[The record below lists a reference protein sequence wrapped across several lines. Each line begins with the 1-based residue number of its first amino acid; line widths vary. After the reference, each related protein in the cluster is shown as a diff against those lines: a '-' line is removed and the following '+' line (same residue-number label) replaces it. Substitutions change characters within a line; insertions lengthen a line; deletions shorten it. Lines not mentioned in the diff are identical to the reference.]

1 MSRIGKLPVKL
12 PKGVDVTLSESAITV
27 KGPKGSLSL
36 KLNDHVKLEKTQDSV
51 LVKRRDDNRRSKAFH
66 GLFQRLLAG
75 MVEGVTQ
82 GYQKDLEIV
91 GVGYRAQME
100 GKKLILQVGYSQPIS
115 FVPPSGITV
124 ETPKPTSIVVRGID
138 KQQVGQVAATIRK
151 YRPPE
156 PYKGKGIRYAGEYV
170 RKKVGKT
177 GAK

>member
-1 MSRIGKLPVKL
+1 MSRIGKMPVKL
-12 PKGVDVTLSESAITV
+12 PKDVDVTLSEGTVTV

-36 KLNDHVKLEKTQDSV
+36 NLHNHVQVEKAEDEIR
-51 LVKRRDDNRRSKAFH
+51 VKRPDDNRRSKAFH
-66 GLFQRLLAG
+66 GLYQRLIVS
-75 MVEGVTQ
+75 MVKGVTQ
-82 GYQKDLEIV
+82 GYQKDLELI

-100 GKKLILQVGYSQPIS
+100 GKKLILQVGYSQPIL
-115 FVPPSGITV
+115 FVPPPGITV
-124 ETPKPTSIVVRGID
+124 ETPKPTSIVVKGID

-177 GAK
+177 AAK

>member
-1 MSRIGKLPVKL
+1 MSRVGKVPVKL
-12 PKGVDVTLSESAITV
+12 PKGVDVTLSKGTVTV

-36 KLNDHVKLEKTQDSV
+36 NLHNHVQVEKAEDEIR
-51 LVKRRDDNRRSKAFH
+51 VKRHDDNRRSKAFH
-66 GLFQRLLAG
+66 GLYQRLITS
-75 MVEGVTQ
+75 MVKGVTQ
-82 GYQKDLEIV
+82 GYQKDLELI

-100 GKKLILQVGYSQPIS
+100 GKKLILQVGYSQPIW
-115 FVPPSGITV
+115 FVPPPGITV
-124 ETPKPTSIVVRGID
+124 ETPKPTSIVVKGID

-177 GAK
+177 AAK